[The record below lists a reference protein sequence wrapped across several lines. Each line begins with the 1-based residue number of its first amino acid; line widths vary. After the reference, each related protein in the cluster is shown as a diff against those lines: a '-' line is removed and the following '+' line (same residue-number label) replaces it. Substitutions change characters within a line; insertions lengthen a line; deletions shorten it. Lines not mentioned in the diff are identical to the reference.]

1 MVGFYDAECLGC
13 LGHML
18 CQRCPVINDDQC
30 LSEDISM
37 KTTRPKQS
45 LSLRMA

>member
-1 MVGFYDAECLGC
+1 MMQSASVALAICYARG
-13 LGHML
+13 
-18 CQRCPVINDDQC
+18 PVINDDQC